1 MKTAEEILQS
11 NDKFYINLGLQ
22 RIKLMLALLANPQ
35 REFKV
40 IHVAGTN
47 GKGSTCNIINQI
59 LIEHFKN
66 TDKKIGLYTS
76 PHLFSYCE
84 RIKINNNNIKE
95 NIFNRLVN
103 DINNMAKKNN
113 IPLSEFELLTTVAFY
128 YFYISKVD
136 YVILEVGL
144 GGRYD
149 ATNVVEPLVEIITAI
164 DFDHQDRL
172 GDTLNKIA
180 FEKAGIIKDN
190 SKVIVN
196 KNNLGFDVIKKVA
209 SVKNSKVICASE
221 VKFENNNVI
230 YKNEKFEFSLS
241 GSHQLENLALALCAI
256 ENIDLEISK
265 ETVKKALKNVQWRYR
280 LEFDKTK
287 NLLIDGAHNPSGIKA
302 LVNFLND
309 KFENENKDI
318 IFGCLNT
325 KDYNSMLNLLF
336 DIKNVSGFYF
346 CEFDYPASL
355 KFEELDDKFKSK
367 FKKINSVDEIKN
379 IIQRKNLTTVCGS
392 LYMLGQLGK
401 SELL

>member
-84 RIKINNNNIKE
+84 RIKINNINIKE
-95 NIFNRLVN
+95 NIFNRLVD
-103 DINNMAKKNN
+103 DINNMATKNN

-180 FEKAGIIKDN
+180 FEKAGIIKEN

-221 VKFENNNVI
+221 LKFEDNNVI

-265 ETVKKALKNVQWRYR
+265 ETAKKALKNVQWKYR

-325 KDYNSMLNLLF
+325 KDYNSMLDLLF
-336 DIKNVSGFYF
+336 KIKNVSGFYF
-346 CEFDYPASL
+346 CEFDYPNSL
-355 KFEELDDKFKSK
+355 KFEEMDDKFKFK
-367 FKKINSVDEIKN
+367 FKKINSADEIKTL
-379 IIQRKNLTTVCGS
+379 IERKNLTTVCGS